1 MIEWIWHADY
11 ELLHISIFSNIC
23 QAQST
28 HHSLL
33 KYLPILLRE
42 SLDSLS
48 DIVAYKK
55 DIFRTGIYLV
65 NGKKCRINLFAC
77 LIWFQSDI
85 LDQGWE
91 TGELIFIRGSLHLYS
106 LYISK
111 FSWLKTLP
119 SLVCMLGAEVA
130 AEPCCGGPGCKDG
143 PAVFAHF
150 FWLITFAFLMLIS
163 SVSPCFLSH
172 HVAPCRI
179 YLQPKEP
186 WWRKNVGVVVGDAVK
201 W

>member
-48 DIVAYKK
+48 DIVAHKK

-91 TGELIFIRGSLHLYS
+91 TGELIFIRGSLQKGEAYTCIV
-106 LYISK
+106 YI
-111 FSWLKTLP
+111 
-119 SLVCMLGAEVA
+119 LV
-130 AEPCCGGPGCKDG
+130 
-143 PAVFAHF
+143 
-150 FWLITFAFLMLIS
+150 S
-163 SVSPCFLSH
+163 SVDSRRFLLLYACLAHKS
-172 HVAPCRI
+172 
-179 YLQPKEP
+179 LQ
-186 WWRKNVGVVVGDAVK
+186 NLVVVVLAVK
-201 W
+201 MVPQCSHTFFDW